1 MPRDG
6 LSRIAAMLV
15 TSLIGGGLASLVFAP
30 RPAASAQGGAASI
43 TAEQVTLVDGNGR
56 IRGVLSAED
65 ERGMTSLA
73 LFDGAGQRRA
83 VLATGADGAPT
94 LELYDRAQ
102 ALRVHAAIQGDAP
115 IVVVNGADGR
125 RAMLSTLTGGPALS
139 FAEGER
145 NLVQIGL
152 GTSGT
157 PGLEMVGPMGQQ
169 QLSLIVDG
177 EGQPIVTFR
186 DSNGRSRATV
196 GVVQDATVI
205 NLADQTAARIV
216 LGVAPD
222 GSGSLTFL
230 DENGP
235 IYEVP

>member
-1 MPRDG
+1 MSRDG
-6 LSRIAAMLV
+6 LSRIGAMLV
-15 TSLIGGGLASLVFAP
+15 TSLLGGGIASLVFAP
-30 RPAASAQGGAASI
+30 RLAVSAQAGAGSI
-43 TAEQVTLVDGNGR
+43 TTEQITLVDRTGR

-73 LFDGAGQRRA
+73 LFDGTGQRRA

-94 LELYDRAQ
+94 LELYDQAQ
-102 ALRVHAAIQGDAP
+102 VLRIHAAIQGDAP
-115 IVVVNGADGR
+115 IVVVNGANDR

-145 NLVQIGL
+145 NLVQLGL

-177 EGQPIVTFR
+177 EGQPVVTLR
-186 DSNGRSRATV
+186 DPNGRSRATV

-205 NLADQTAARIV
+205 NLADRTAARVV